1 MVRQKELAFI
11 SAISNVDLSP
21 VILRGLRKT
30 VAAGKKKAVES
41 SKANATSASA
51 LERLSRVASEALTS
65 RDQSRVASEALTS
78 RDSPQLPVRETKAKR
93 TFQLRLPSELASRR
107 PAPGHLFSDGPTA
120 QGNTGELA
128 AQSSRKVGSTEG
140 GMAYAAVVDGRA
152 GPQQPSGQHKPP
164 TRVQIT
170 LNLLPHLRQPLGAF
184 LSETCPGLCV
194 ACLMAPL

>member
-51 LERLSRVASEALTS
+51 LER
-65 RDQSRVASEALTS
+65 QSRVASEALTS